1 MSIRSSSPSNAG
13 GKSVL
18 PWLFVLV
25 LVLACS
31 PDSMPTATERLA
43 VPPNRLAVGSAQLS
57 RAAEGGQEGKIVFHS
72 NRDGNLDVYVMN
84 ADGTDQTAITSD
96 DNEDIDPTWSPNGK
110 LIAFNRFPADF
121 SGCEVYVMNAD
132 GSGVRQLTHDGTYD
146 FGGIWSPDGKQ
157 IAFKSNRDGDD
168 DLYVM
173 NADGTG
179 IKQVTNIGWV
189 ATVTAWSPNGKQLA
203 FVGYYDYI
211 VDGALGDK
219 EIYVVNVG
227 DGKITQLT
235 DNHVEDE
242 GDHAGWSPNGKLFS
256 FSSRSDGGDLDIF
269 VMNADGTGIRQITG
283 IGGDGAVDDDDS
295 FWSPDGKYL
304 AFQSTRDGDEEVYT
318 IPVDLSRPARQLT
331 FNSVFSDAVP
341 VWARGRVHSSG
352 KNDESDDNDD

>member
-1 MSIRSSSPSNAG
+1 MPIRSSPPTNAI
-13 GKSVL
+13 GKTVL
-18 PWLFVLV
+18 PCLV
-25 LVLACS
+25 VVALALACS
-31 PDSMPTATERLA
+31 PDSMPTATEPLG
-43 VPPNRLAVGSAQLS
+43 PSLNAVGKAELS
-57 RAAEGGQEGKIVFHS
+57 GAAGGGQEGKIVFHS
-72 NRDGNLDVYVMN
+72 NRSGGDLDVYVMN

-96 DNEDIDPTWSPNGK
+96 DNEDIDPTWSPDGK

-146 FGGIWSPDGKQ
+146 FGGIWSPDGRQ

-179 IKQVTNIGWV
+179 IRQVTNIGWV
-189 ATVTAWSPNGKQLA
+189 ASVSAWSPNGKQLA
-203 FVGYYDYI
+203 FIGYYDYI

-227 DGKITQLT
+227 GGEITQLT

-256 FSSRSDGGDLDIF
+256 FSSRRDGGDLDIF

-295 FWSPDGKYL
+295 FWSPNGKYL
-304 AFQSTRDGDEEVYT
+304 AFHSTRDGDEEVYT
-318 IPVDLSRPARQLT
+318 IPVDLSQPARQLT
-331 FNSVFSDAVP
+331 FNDVFSDAVP
-341 VWARGRVHSSG
+341 VWARGSVHSSG
-352 KNDESDDNDD
+352 NDDHDD

>member
-1 MSIRSSSPSNAG
+1 MAPSLN
-13 GKSVL
+13 
-18 PWLFVLV
+18 
-25 LVLACS
+25 
-31 PDSMPTATERLA
+31 
-43 VPPNRLAVGSAQLS
+43 AVGKAQLS
-57 RAAEGGQEGKIVFHS
+57 RDAGGGQEGKIVFHS
-72 NRDGNLDVYVMN
+72 NRGRGDLDVYVMN

-132 GSGVRQLTHDGTYD
+132 GSGVRQLTHGGTPYD

-179 IKQVTNIGWV
+179 IKQITNIGW
-189 ATVTAWSPNGKQLA
+189 AAAVTAWSPNGKQLA
-203 FVGYYDYI
+203 FIGYYDYTQ
-211 VDGALGDK
+211 LGDAGDT

-227 DGKITQLT
+227 DGKISQLT
-235 DNHVEDE
+235 DNQVDDE

-256 FSSRSDGGDLDIF
+256 FSRRSEHGFGAGHLDVF

-295 FWSPDGKYL
+295 TWSPDGKYL

-318 IPVDLSRPARQLT
+318 IPIDLSRPARQLT
-331 FNSVFSDAVP
+331 FNELFSDAVP
-341 VWARGRVHSSG
+341 VWAAGKVHSSD
-352 KNDESDDNDD
+352 KNDDHDDQR

>member
-1 MSIRSSSPSNAG
+1 MSIRSSPPSNPS
-13 GKSVL
+13 GKTVL
-18 PWLFVLV
+18 PCLLV
-25 LVLACS
+25 VVLALACG
-31 PDSMPTATERLA
+31 PDSTPTAIGPLG
-43 VPPNRLAVGSAQLS
+43 PSLDAVGNAQLS
-57 RAAEGGQEGKIVFHS
+57 RAAGGGQEGKIVFHS
-72 NRDGNLDVYVMN
+72 NRGGGSLDVYVMN

-132 GSGVRQLTHDGTYD
+132 GSGVRQLTHDAGYD

-157 IAFKSNRDGDD
+157 IAFKSTRDGDD
-168 DLYVM
+168 DLYVI
-173 NADGTG
+173 NVDGTG
-179 IKQVTNIGWV
+179 IRQVTNLGWV
-189 ATVTAWSPNGKQLA
+189 AGPTAWSPNGKQIA
-203 FVGYYDYI
+203 FIGYYDYI
-211 VDGALGDK
+211 VDGAAGDR

-227 DGKITQLT
+227 NGKITQLT

-242 GDHAGWSPNGKLFS
+242 GDHAGWSPDGKLFS
-256 FSSRSDGGDLDIF
+256 FSSRRDGGDLDIF
-269 VMNADGTGIRQITG
+269 VMNANGTGVRQITG

-331 FNSVFSDAVP
+331 FNNVFSDAVP

-352 KNDESDDNDD
+352 NNDDHHE

>member
-1 MSIRSSSPSNAG
+1 MSIRSSPLTSLS

-18 PWLFVLV
+18 PWLLVVVLA
-25 LVLACS
+25 LACS
-31 PDSMPTATERLA
+31 PESTPTATEPLG
-43 VPPNRLAVGSAQLS
+43 PSLNAVGKAQLS
-57 RAAEGGQEGKIVFHS
+57 GAAGGGQEGKIVFHS
-72 NRDGNLDVYVMN
+72 NPHGDLDVYAMN

-203 FVGYYDYI
+203 FIGYYDYI
-211 VDGALGDK
+211 LYGPLGDT

-235 DNHVEDE
+235 DNHVDDE
-242 GDHAGWSPNGKLFS
+242 GDHAGWSPNGELFS
-256 FSSRSDGGDLDIF
+256 FSSRRDGGDLDIF
-269 VMNADGTGIRQITG
+269 VMNANGTGIRQITG

-295 FWSPDGKYL
+295 FWSPNGKYL
-304 AFQSTRDGDEEVYT
+304 AFHSTRDGDEEVYT

-331 FNSVFSDAVP
+331 FNDVVSDAVP
-341 VWARGRVHSSG
+341 VWARGSVHSSG
-352 KNDESDDNDD
+352 NDDHDDNDD